1 MDQGHRLI
9 MQLNLAIGVGPGTVY
24 QVLSFIAFSGGL
36 PEDFFISPEFE
47 SHQLSGLDFEA
58 IFNFSEQEFMTRVGL
73 TSQAAKGCLAG
84 LQDSKLFDSECELL
98 ARHKIDCVTL
108 LDDDYP
114 ELLRTIHY
122 PPPVLYMQGEPLDR
136 HAKRL
141 AVVGARAADD
151 YAQAVLAAVL
161 PDLIAHGWQIVS
173 GGALGADAFAHEITV
188 QSGGRTVVVLGSG
201 LLCWYP
207 RQNYD
212 LFERVIKSGGTIVS
226 TFPLEMGPD
235 KGHFPARNRII
246 SGLSQGCVV
255 VQAARKSGALIT
267 SKFALEQGRQIFA
280 VPGTLFSPLS
290 EGCHDLIAQGAC
302 IVTSVQSILEVLE
315 GVGSVE
321 GQQSLAGLH
330 PAKRIPPSQAITL
343 GYQLPKEKEQVG
355 HPVLNFFEGAMTLDQ
370 LVAKSAQTPNEL
382 HDLLFT
388 LQLEGFVKQNFA
400 GLWERL

>member
-1 MDQGHRLI
+1 
-9 MQLNLAIGVGPGTVY
+9 MQLNLARGVGPGTIF
-24 QVLSFIAFSGGL
+24 QILSFIGCNGSL
-36 PEDFFISPEFE
+36 PQDFFTSPEFE
-47 SHQLSGLDFEA
+47 SHQLKSLDFEA
-58 IFNFSEQEFMTRVGL
+58 IFNFTEQDFISRVGL
-73 TSQAAKGCLAG
+73 TSQAAKACFVA

-98 ARHKIDCVTL
+98 VRHKIDYVTL

-122 PPPVLYMQGEPLDR
+122 PPPVLYIQGEPLDR

-141 AVVGARAADD
+141 AIVGARAADE
-151 YAQAVLAAVL
+151 YAQSVLAAVL
-161 PDLIAHGWQIVS
+161 PDVVAHGWQIVS

-188 QSGGRTVVVLGSG
+188 ESGGRTIVVLGSG
-201 LLCWYP
+201 LLSWYP
-207 RQNYD
+207 RQNYH
-212 LFERVIKSGGTIVS
+212 LFERVIKSGGTIIS
-226 TFPLEMGPD
+226 TFSLESEPD
-235 KGHFPARNRII
+235 RGHFPARNRII

-267 SKFALEQGRQIFA
+267 SKFALDQGRQIFA

-302 IVTSVQSILEVLE
+302 IVTSAQSILEVLD

-321 GQQSLAGLH
+321 AKKSLATLY
-330 PAKRIPPSQAITL
+330 PAKRIPPTHSITL
-343 GYQLPKEKEQVG
+343 GYQVPKEKEQVD
-355 HPVLNFFEGAMTLDQ
+355 HPVLNCFEGAMTLDQ
-370 LVAKSAQTPNEL
+370 LAVKSGHTPDEL
-382 HDLLFT
+382 YDLLFT